1 MEHMLRFPQ
10 LITTL
15 NHILENTTYFS
26 DRKTVDVRA
35 LGATD
40 DTATTRPRGSA
51 EVWEAVVWE
60 TNVRHSL
67 RQQVFSLL
75 DACLEKHGVPIMGPA
90 ILARLRCLAW
100 SV

>member
-15 NHILENTTYFS
+15 NHILENTAYFS
-26 DRKTVDVRA
+26 SRKTVDVRA

-100 SV
+100 PV